1 MRSDK
6 PSPYEVKL
14 SDIQKELSRLH
25 RRRLALNT
33 LIRSIEE
40 YLIVSHASLPE
51 AAPVLPSKPAAAPR
65 KPAASVTL
73 TPLAK
78 ELRA

>member
-1 MRSDK
+1 MPSDK
-6 PSPYEVKL
+6 PSPSEVKL
-14 SDIQKELSRLH
+14 SNIQKELSRLH

-40 YLIVSHASLPE
+40 YLIVSHSSLPD
-51 AAPVLPSKPAAAPR
+51 AAPVPTR
-65 KPAASVTL
+65 KPAASAAL

-78 ELRA
+78 ELPA

>member
-6 PSPYEVKL
+6 PSPHEVKL

-51 AAPVLPSKPAAAPR
+51 AAPLAPSKPVAPR